1 MCTLFMQQRYKQGLH
16 DGQQAGACQRA
27 NMRHRGGRDRPEH
40 FFLCVTVKQEEHK
53 LSILSS
59 SGRSKHVV
67 NVYDVSTGIDH

>member
-1 MCTLFMQQRYKQGLH
+1 MTTNKLEPVKEQTCVT
-16 DGQQAGACQRA
+16 GAVVMDL
-27 NMRHRGGRDRPEH
+27 NI
-40 FFLCVTVKQEEHK
+40 FFVCVTVKQEEHK

>member
-1 MCTLFMQQRYKQGLH
+1 MTANKLEPVKEQTCVT
-16 DGQQAGACQRA
+16 GAVVMDL
-27 NMRHRGGRDRPEH
+27 NI
-40 FFLCVTVKQEEHK
+40 FFVCVTVKQEEHK